1 MPGFYT
7 YNKPMKV
14 FFRTIHLYLSLAA
27 GVVIFCSCLTGTM
40 LVFEKEIQQ
49 ALHPQ
54 RYFVKPQE
62 KRLPLADLTAG
73 VLRQIPKSK
82 LATVMVYDDPERA
95 VEVAL
100 IVPEKKGK
108 KPAGAPKTEKHTGAH
123 DKKDAKPKDT
133 ERSNLTAFV
142 NPYTGQIVDQFNRRQ
157 TFLYSVEMFHRY
169 LLGGKN
175 SLGDWVIS
183 LSTLFFLVILI
194 TGVILWWPKTK
205 VIMKQRLKIKWDG
218 SGKRLTHDLHIVT
231 GFYTSIFL
239 IIISASGLVMTF
251 KWANNTLFFLT
262 GSKVVAK
269 EDIKAPLSVY
279 QPGITAISPDAAVS
293 ALGNKITDAEN
304 YTIRYPR
311 DTAAVYTFNVLKKGS
326 VEQAT
331 DTYYID
337 QYSGKIT
344 GVALYADKSLGQRIR
359 GVIKPIHTGSIY
371 GWPTQ
376 VLAFLITLVSLI
388 FPVTGVMM
396 WLNRIRKKKKK
407 AARNRVKAPAPAV
420 VA

>member
-1 MPGFYT
+1 MLI
-7 YNKPMKV
+7 KLMKV
-14 FFRTIHLYLSLAA
+14 FFRTIHLYLSLTA
-27 GVVIFCSCLTGTM
+27 GVIIFCSCLTGTM

-49 ALHPQ
+49 ALNPQ
-54 RYFVKPQE
+54 RYFVKPQD
-62 KRLPLADLTAG
+62 KRLPVSALTAG
-73 VLRQIPKSK
+73 VLKQVPKSK
-82 LATVMVYDDPERA
+82 LATVTVYEDPERT

-100 IVPEKKGK
+100 VVPEKKNK
-108 KPAGAPKTEKHTGAH
+108 KAASASKAEKHASVH
-123 DKKDAKPKDT
+123 AKKDAKPKDA
-133 ERSNLTAFV
+133 ERPNLTVFV

-157 TFLYSVEMFHRY
+157 TFLFSVEMFHRY

-205 VIMKQRLKIKWDG
+205 AIMKQRLKIKWDG

-262 GSKVVAK
+262 NSKVVAK
-269 EDIKAPLSVY
+269 EDIKTPLSIY
-279 QPGITAISPDAAVS
+279 QPGITAISPDAAVG
-293 ALGNKITDAEN
+293 ALGDKITDAEN
-304 YTIRYPR
+304 YTIRYPK

-326 VEQAT
+326 VELAT

-337 QYSGKIT
+337 QYSGKIA
-344 GVALYADKSLGQRIR
+344 GSVLYADKSLGQRIR

-376 VLAFLITLVSLI
+376 VLAFLVTLVSLI

-396 WLNRIRKKKKK
+396 WLNRTRKKKKPVRSGMK
-407 AARNRVKAPAPAV
+407 VVPAEATV
-420 VA
+420 

>member
-1 MPGFYT
+1 
-7 YNKPMKV
+7 MKV

-27 GVVIFCSCLTGTM
+27 GIIIFCSCLTGTM

-54 RYFVKPQE
+54 RYFVKPE
-62 KRLPLADLTAG
+62 GKRLPLASLTAG
-73 VLRQIPKSK
+73 VLKQVAKSK
-82 LATVMVYDDPERA
+82 LATVMVYDDPERT
-95 VEVAL
+95 VEVGL
-100 IVPEKKGK
+100 VVPEKKDK
-108 KPAGAPKTEKHTGAH
+108 KLVVAPKAEKHAGAHT
-123 DKKDAKPKDT
+123 KKDAKPKDA

-157 TFLYSVEMFHRY
+157 TFLYSVEMFHRF

-175 SLGDWVIS
+175 SVGDWVIS
-183 LSTLFFLVILI
+183 ISTLFFLVILI

-205 VIMKQRLKIKWDG
+205 AIMKQRLKIKWDG

-239 IIISASGLVMTF
+239 IIICTSGLVMTF

-262 GSKVVAK
+262 GSKVVGK
-269 EDIKAPLSVY
+269 EEIKAPLSIY
-279 QPGITAISPDAAVS
+279 EPGVTAILPDAAVS

-326 VEQAT
+326 VELAT
-331 DTYYID
+331 DIYYVD
-337 QYSGKIT
+337 QYSGK
-344 GVALYADKSLGQRIR
+344 VAGSALFADKSLGQRIR

-388 FPVTGVMM
+388 FPITGVMM
-396 WLNRIRKKKKK
+396 WLNRIGKKK
-407 AARNRVKAPAPAV
+407 NRPVRSRMKVVPAEAI
-420 VA
+420 

>member
-1 MPGFYT
+1 
-7 YNKPMKV
+7 
-14 FFRTIHLYLSLAA
+14 
-27 GVVIFCSCLTGTM
+27 M

-54 RYFVKPQE
+54 RYFIKAQD
-62 KRLPLADLTAG
+62 KRLPLAVLTEG
-73 VLRQIPKSK
+73 VLKQVPKSK
-82 LATVMVYDDPERA
+82 LATVMVYDDPERS
-95 VEVAL
+95 VEVGL

-108 KPAGAPKTEKHTGAH
+108 KPADAPKTEKHAGVH
-123 DKKDAKPKDT
+123 GKKDAKPKDV

-142 NPYTGQIVDQFNRRQ
+142 NPYTGQIVDRFNRRQ

-205 VIMKQRLKIKWDG
+205 VIMKQRLKIKWGG

-251 KWANNTLFFLT
+251 KWANSTLFFLT

-279 QPGITAISPDAAVS
+279 QPGVSAIAPDVAVS
-293 ALGNKITDAEN
+293 ALGDKITNAEY
-304 YTIRYPR
+304 YTVRYPK

-326 VEQAT
+326 AELAT
-331 DTYYID
+331 DTYYVD
-337 QYSGKIT
+337 QYSGKLA
-344 GVALYADKSLGQRIR
+344 GSALYADKSLGQRIR
-359 GVIKPIHTGSIY
+359 GVIKPIHTGSVY

-376 VLAFLITLVSLI
+376 VLAFLITLISLI

-396 WLNRIRKKKKK
+396 WLNRIGKKNKKPVRSRAK
-407 AARNRVKAPAPAV
+407 AVPAEA
-420 VA
+420 AI

>member
-1 MPGFYT
+1 MPGFYA
-7 YNKPMKV
+7 YKLMKV

-27 GVVIFCSCLTGTM
+27 GVIIFCSCLTGTM

-49 ALHPQ
+49 ALNPQ
-54 RYFVKPQE
+54 RYFVKPE
-62 KRLPLADLTAG
+62 DKRLPISALTAG
-73 VLRQIPKSK
+73 VLKQIPKSK
-82 LATVMVYDDPERA
+82 LATVTVYEDPERT

-100 IVPEKKGK
+100 IVPEKKDK
-108 KPAGAPKTEKHTGAH
+108 KAVGAPKAEKHAGAH
-123 DKKDAKPKDT
+123 TKKDAKPKDA

-205 VIMKQRLKIKWDG
+205 VIMKQRLKIKWGG

-251 KWANNTLFFLT
+251 KWANSTLFFLT
-262 GSKVVAK
+262 NSKVVAK
-269 EDIKAPLSVY
+269 EDIKAPLSAY
-279 QPGITAISPDAAVS
+279 QSGVTAISPETAIG
-293 ALGNKITDAEN
+293 ALGSKITDAEN
-304 YTIRYPR
+304 FTIRYPK

-326 VEQAT
+326 VELAT

-337 QYSGKIT
+337 QYSGKIA
-344 GVALYADKSLGQRIR
+344 GSALYADKSLGQRIR

-396 WLNRIRKKKKK
+396 WLNRTSKKKKK
-407 AARNRVKAPAPAV
+407 QVRGRSKVLPV
-420 VA
+420 EVA

>member
-1 MPGFYT
+1 
-7 YNKPMKV
+7 MKV

-62 KRLPLADLTAG
+62 KRLLLADLTAG
-73 VLRQIPKSK
+73 VLKQIHKSK
-82 LATVMVYDDPERA
+82 LATVMVYDDPARA
-95 VEVAL
+95 VEVGL
-100 IVPEKKGK
+100 IVPEKKNNKSVAAPKANRHAGAHGK
-108 KPAGAPKTEKHTGAH
+108 KDIKAKGA
-123 DKKDAKPKDT
+123 
-133 ERSNLTAFV
+133 ERANLIAFV
-142 NPYTGQIVDQFNRRQ
+142 NPYTGQIVDRFNRRQ

-175 SLGDWVIS
+175 SVGDWVIS
-183 LSTLFFLVILI
+183 ISTLFFLGILI

-205 VIMKQRLKIKWDG
+205 AIMKQRLKIKWDG

-262 GSKVVAK
+262 NSKIAGK
-269 EDIKAPLSVY
+269 EDIKALLSVH
-279 QPGITAISPDAAVS
+279 QPGVTAISPDAAVS

-326 VEQAT
+326 AELAT

-337 QYSGKIT
+337 QYSGKLA
-344 GVALYADKSLGQRIR
+344 GVVLYADKSLGQRIR

-376 VLAFLITLVSLI
+376 VLAFLITLISLI

-396 WLNRIRKKKKK
+396 WLNRIRKKKEKPVRGRMRGVS
-407 AARNRVKAPAPAV
+407 AEATV
-420 VA
+420 

>member
-1 MPGFYT
+1 
-7 YNKPMKV
+7 MKV

-27 GVVIFCSCLTGTM
+27 GVIIFCSCLTGTM

-49 ALHPQ
+49 ALHPR
-54 RYFVKPQE
+54 RYFVEPQE
-62 KRLPLADLTAG
+62 KRLPLANLTAG
-73 VLRQIPKSK
+73 VLKQIPKSK
-82 LATVMVYDDPERA
+82 LATVMAYDDPERA

-108 KPAGAPKTEKHTGAH
+108 KPADAPKTEKHSGVH
-123 DKKDAKPKDT
+123 PKKDAKPKDA

-183 LSTLFFLVILI
+183 LSTLFFLVILV

-205 VIMKQRLKIKWDG
+205 AIMKQRLKIKWNG
-218 SGKRLTHDLHIVT
+218 SSKRLTHDVHIVT

-239 IIISASGLVMTF
+239 IIICASGLVMTF

-293 ALGNKITDAEN
+293 VLGNKITDAEN

-326 VEQAT
+326 VELAT
-331 DTYYID
+331 DTYYVD
-337 QYSGKIT
+337 QYSGKLA
-344 GVALYADKSLGQRIR
+344 GSALYADKSLGQRIR

-376 VLAFLITLVSLI
+376 ALAFLVTLISLI

-396 WLNRIRKKKKK
+396 WLNRIRKKREKPV
-407 AARNRVKAPAPAV
+407 RGRMRVVSAEAKV
-420 VA
+420 

>member
-1 MPGFYT
+1 
-7 YNKPMKV
+7 
-14 FFRTIHLYLSLAA
+14 
-27 GVVIFCSCLTGTM
+27 M

-54 RYFVKPQE
+54 RYFVKPLE
-62 KRLPLADLTAG
+62 KRLPISELTAG
-73 VLRQIPKSK
+73 VLKQIPKSK
-82 LATVMVYDDPERA
+82 LATVMIYDDPGRA
-95 VEVAL
+95 VEVGL
-100 IVPEKKGK
+100 IVPEKKDR
-108 KPAGAPKTEKHTGAH
+108 KPAGTPKAQKHTENHEKKGA
-123 DKKDAKPKDT
+123 KAKDA

-142 NPYTGQIVDQFNRRQ
+142 NPYTGQLVDQFNRRQ
-157 TFLYSVEMFHRY
+157 TFLYSVEMFHRF

-175 SLGDWVIS
+175 SIGDWVIS
-183 LSTLFFLVILI
+183 ISTLFFLIILI
-194 TGVILWWPKTK
+194 TGVVLWWPKTK
-205 VIMKQRLKIKWDG
+205 VIMKQCLKIKWSG

-239 IIISASGLVMTF
+239 IVISASGLVMTF
-251 KWANNTLFFLT
+251 KWANSTLFFLT

-269 EDIKAPLSVY
+269 EDIKAPLSVH
-279 QPGITAISPDAAVS
+279 QPGVTAISPDAAVV
-293 ALGNKITDAEN
+293 ALGDKITDVEN

-326 VEQAT
+326 VELAT

-337 QYSGKIT
+337 QYSGKLA
-344 GVALYADKSLGQRIR
+344 GSALYADKSLGQRIR

-396 WLNRIRKKKKK
+396 WLNRTGKKNKKPVRGRGK
-407 AARNRVKAPAPAV
+407 TVVPAEAV
-420 VA
+420 

>member
-1 MPGFYT
+1 
-7 YNKPMKV
+7 MKV

-49 ALHPQ
+49 SLNPQ
-54 RYFVKPQE
+54 RYFVKPQD
-62 KRLPLADLTAG
+62 KRLPLATLTAG
-73 VLRQIPKSK
+73 VLKQIPKSK
-82 LATVMVYDDPERA
+82 LATVMVYDDPERT

-100 IVPEKKGK
+100 IVPEKKDK
-108 KPAGAPKTEKHTGAH
+108 KAVGGPKAEEHAGAHA
-123 DKKDAKPKDT
+123 KKDAKPKDA

-142 NPYTGQIVDQFNRRQ
+142 NPYTGEIVNQFNRRQ

-183 LSTLFFLVILI
+183 ISTLFFLVILI

-205 VIMKQRLKIKWDG
+205 AIMRQRLKIKWDG

-239 IIISASGLVMTF
+239 IVISASGLVMTF

-279 QPGITAISPDAAVS
+279 RPGIAAISPEAAVS
-293 ALGNKITDAEN
+293 ALSDKIADAEN

-311 DTAAVYTFNVLKKGS
+311 DTAAVYIFNVLKKGS
-326 VEQAT
+326 VELAT
-331 DTYYID
+331 DVYYVD
-337 QYSGKIT
+337 QYSGKVA
-344 GVALYADKSLGQRIR
+344 GSALYANKSLGQRIR

-396 WLNRIRKKKKK
+396 WLNRIGKKKKK
-407 AARNRVKAPAPAV
+407 PVRSRMKVMTTEAV
-420 VA
+420 

>member
-1 MPGFYT
+1 
-7 YNKPMKV
+7 MKA

-27 GVVIFCSCLTGTM
+27 GVIIFCSCLTGTM

-49 ALHPQ
+49 ALYPQ

-73 VLRQIPKSK
+73 VLKQIPKSK
-82 LATVMVYDDPERA
+82 LTTVIVYDDPARA
-95 VEVAL
+95 VEVGL

-108 KPAGAPKTEKHTGAH
+108 KPADAPKTEKHAGAH
-123 DKKDAKPKDT
+123 AKKDAKPKDV

-142 NPYTGQIVDQFNRRQ
+142 NPYTGQIIDQFNRRQ
-157 TFLYSVEMFHRY
+157 TFLYSVEMFHRF

-175 SLGDWVIS
+175 SIGDWVIS
-183 LSTLFFLVILI
+183 ISTLFFLIILI
-194 TGVILWWPKTK
+194 TGVVLWWPKTK
-205 VIMKQRLKIKWDG
+205 AIMKQRLKIKWDG

-269 EDIKAPLSVY
+269 EDLKAPLSVY

-293 ALGNKITDAEN
+293 TLGNKITDVEN

-326 VEQAT
+326 VELAT

-344 GVALYADKSLGQRIR
+344 GVVLYADKSLGQRIR

-376 VLAFLITLVSLI
+376 VLAFLITVVSLI

-396 WLNRIRKKKKK
+396 WLNRTRKKEKPV
-407 AARNRVKAPAPAV
+407 RGRMRVVPAEATV
-420 VA
+420 

>member
-1 MPGFYT
+1 MPGFYA
-7 YNKPMKV
+7 YNKLMKV

-27 GVVIFCSCLTGTM
+27 GVIIFCSCLTGTM

-54 RYFVKPQE
+54 RYFVKPLE
-62 KRLPLADLTAG
+62 KRLPISELTAG
-73 VLRQIPKSK
+73 VLKQIPKSK
-82 LATVMVYDDPERA
+82 LAMVMVYDDPARA
-95 VEVAL
+95 VEVGL
-100 IVPEKKGK
+100 IVPEKKDR
-108 KPAGAPKTEKHTGAH
+108 KPAGTPKAQKHTANHEKKGA
-123 DKKDAKPKDT
+123 KAKDA

-142 NPYTGQIVDQFNRRQ
+142 NPYTGQLVDQFNRRQ
-157 TFLYSVEMFHRY
+157 TFLYSVEMFHRF

-175 SLGDWVIS
+175 SIGDWVIS
-183 LSTLFFLVILI
+183 ISTLLFLIILI
-194 TGVILWWPKTK
+194 TGVVLWWPKTK
-205 VIMKQRLKIKWDG
+205 GIMKQRLKIKWSG

-251 KWANNTLFFLT
+251 KWANSTLFFLT

-269 EDIKAPLSVY
+269 EDIKAPLSVH
-279 QPGITAISPDAAVS
+279 QPGVTAISPDAAVV
-293 ALGNKITDAEN
+293 ALGDKITDVEN

-326 VEQAT
+326 VELAT

-337 QYSGKIT
+337 QYSGKLA
-344 GVALYADKSLGQRIR
+344 GSALYADKSLGQRIR

-396 WLNRIRKKKKK
+396 WLNRTGKKNKKPV
-407 AARNRVKAPAPAV
+407 RGRGNAV
-420 VA
+420 VPAEAV

>member
-1 MPGFYT
+1 MPGFYA
-7 YNKPMKV
+7 YNKLMKV

-27 GVVIFCSCLTGTM
+27 GVIIFCSCLTGTM

-73 VLRQIPKSK
+73 VLKQIPKSK
-82 LATVMVYDDPERA
+82 LAMVMVYDDPERA

-100 IVPEKKGK
+100 IVPEKKSK
-108 KPAGAPKTEKHTGAH
+108 KPADAPKTEKHAGVH
-123 DKKDAKPKDT
+123 GKKDAKPKDA
-133 ERSNLTAFV
+133 ERPNLTAFV

-175 SLGDWVIS
+175 SPGDWVIS

-239 IIISASGLVMTF
+239 IIICASGLVMTF

-262 GSKVVAK
+262 NSKIAGK
-269 EDIKAPLSVY
+269 EDIKAPLSVH
-279 QPGITAISPDAAVS
+279 QPGVTAISPDAAVS
-293 ALGNKITDAEN
+293 ALGNKIADAEN

-326 VEQAT
+326 AELAT

-337 QYSGKIT
+337 QYSGKLA
-344 GVALYADKSLGQRIR
+344 GVILYADKSLGQRIR

-376 VLAFLITLVSLI
+376 VLAFLITLISLI

-396 WLNRIRKKKKK
+396 WLNRIRKKKEKPV
-407 AARNRVKAPAPAV
+407 RGRMRVVSAEATV
-420 VA
+420 

>member
-1 MPGFYT
+1 
-7 YNKPMKV
+7 MKV

-27 GVVIFCSCLTGTM
+27 GVIIFCSCLTGTM

-49 ALHPQ
+49 TLNPQ
-54 RYFVKPQE
+54 RYFVKPQD
-62 KRLPLADLTAG
+62 KRLPLNALTAG
-73 VLRQIPKSK
+73 ALKQIPKSK
-82 LATVMVYDDPERA
+82 LATVTVYDDPERT

-100 IVPEKKGK
+100 IVPEKKDK
-108 KPAGAPKTEKHTGAH
+108 KPAALPKAERHAGVKG
-123 DKKDAKPKDT
+123 KKEVKPKDA

-142 NPYTGQIVDQFNRRQ
+142 NPYTGKVVAQYNRRQ

-183 LSTLFFLVILI
+183 ISTLFFLGILI
-194 TGVILWWPKTK
+194 TGAILWWPKTK
-205 VIMKQRLKIKWDG
+205 AIMKQRLKIKWDG

-262 GSKVVAK
+262 NSKVVAK

-279 QPGITAISPDAAVS
+279 QPGISAISSETAVS
-293 ALGNKITDAEN
+293 SLGDKIANAES
-304 YTIRYPR
+304 YIVRYPK

-326 VEQAT
+326 IELAT

-337 QYSGKIT
+337 QYSGKVA
-344 GVALYADKSLGQRIR
+344 GSALYADKSLGQRIR

-376 VLAFLITLVSLI
+376 VLAFIITLVSLI

-396 WLNRIRKKKKK
+396 WLNRIRKKKKPVRSR
-407 AARNRVKAPAPAV
+407 AAAVPAAV
-420 VA
+420 V

>member
-1 MPGFYT
+1 
-7 YNKPMKV
+7 MKV

-27 GVVIFCSCLTGTM
+27 GVIIFCSCLTGTM

-54 RYFVKPQE
+54 RYFVKAQD
-62 KRLPLADLTAG
+62 KRLPLAVLTED
-73 VLRQIPKSK
+73 VLKQIPKSR
-82 LATVMVYDDPERA
+82 LATVMVYDDPERS
-95 VEVAL
+95 VEVGL
-100 IVPEKKGK
+100 IVPEKKDKKPVAALKADKHAGAHGK
-108 KPAGAPKTEKHTGAH
+108 KDTKA
-123 DKKDAKPKDT
+123 KDA
-133 ERSNLTAFV
+133 ESSNLTAFV
-142 NPYTGQIVDQFNRRQ
+142 NPYTGQIIDRFNRRQ

-183 LSTLFFLVILI
+183 ISTLFFLVILI
-194 TGVILWWPKTK
+194 TGVVLWWPKTK
-205 VIMKQRLKIKWDG
+205 VIMKQRLKIKWGG

-239 IIISASGLVMTF
+239 IIICASGLVMTF

-262 GSKVVAK
+262 NSKIVGK

-279 QPGITAISPDAAVS
+279 QSGIAAISPDSAVS
-293 ALGNKITDAEN
+293 ALGDKTTNAES
-304 YTIRYPR
+304 YAIRYPR

-326 VEQAT
+326 VELAT
-331 DTYYID
+331 DVYYVD
-337 QYSGKIT
+337 QYSGKLV
-344 GVALYADKSLGQRIR
+344 GSVLYADKSLGQRIR

-376 VLAFLITLVSLI
+376 ILAFLITLVSLI

-396 WLNRIRKKKKK
+396 WLNRTRKKEKPV
-407 AARNRVKAPAPAV
+407 RGRMRVAPAEATI
-420 VA
+420 

>member
-1 MPGFYT
+1 
-7 YNKPMKV
+7 MKA

-54 RYFVKPQE
+54 RYFIKAQD
-62 KRLPLADLTAG
+62 KRLPLAVLTEG
-73 VLRQIPKSK
+73 VLKQVPKSK
-82 LATVMVYDDPERA
+82 LATVMVYDDPERS
-95 VEVAL
+95 VEVGL

-108 KPAGAPKTEKHTGAH
+108 KPADAPKTEKHAGVH
-123 DKKDAKPKDT
+123 GKKDAKPKDV

-175 SLGDWVIS
+175 SVGDWVIS
-183 LSTLFFLVILI
+183 ISTLFFLGILI

-205 VIMKQRLKIKWDG
+205 AIMKQRLKIKWDG

-239 IIISASGLVMTF
+239 IIICASGLVMTF

-262 GSKVVAK
+262 NSKVVAK

-279 QPGITAISPDAAVS
+279 QPGIAAISPDAAVS
-293 ALGNKITDAEN
+293 ALGNKITGAEN

-326 VEQAT
+326 VELAT

-337 QYSGKIT
+337 QYTGKLA
-344 GVALYADKSLGQRIR
+344 GSALYADKSLGQRIR

-376 VLAFLITLVSLI
+376 VSAFLITLVSLI

-396 WLNRIRKKKKK
+396 WLNRTGKKKDK
-407 AARNRVKAPAPAV
+407 AVRSRGKAV
-420 VA
+420 VPAEAV

>member
-1 MPGFYT
+1 
-7 YNKPMKV
+7 MKA

-27 GVVIFCSCLTGTM
+27 GVIIFCSCLTGTM

-54 RYFVKPQE
+54 RYFVKPRE

-73 VLRQIPKSK
+73 VLKQIPKSK
-82 LATVMVYDDPERA
+82 LAMVMVYDDPARA
-95 VEVAL
+95 VEVGL

-108 KPAGAPKTEKHTGAH
+108 KPADAPKTEKHAGVH
-123 DKKDAKPKDT
+123 GKKDAKPKDA
-133 ERSNLTAFV
+133 ERPNLTAFV

-175 SLGDWVIS
+175 SPGDWVIS

-239 IIISASGLVMTF
+239 IIICASGLVMTF

-262 GSKVVAK
+262 NSKIAGK
-269 EDIKAPLSVY
+269 EDIKAPLSVH
-279 QPGITAISPDAAVS
+279 QPGVTAISPDAAVS
-293 ALGNKITDAEN
+293 ALGNKIADAEN

-311 DTAAVYTFNVLKKGS
+311 DTAAVYAFNVLKKGS
-326 VEQAT
+326 AELAT

-337 QYSGKIT
+337 QYSGKLA
-344 GVALYADKSLGQRIR
+344 GVILYADKSLGQRIR

-376 VLAFLITLVSLI
+376 VLAFLITLISLI

-396 WLNRIRKKKKK
+396 WLNRIRKKKEKPV
-407 AARNRVKAPAPAV
+407 RGRMRVVSAEATV
-420 VA
+420 

>member
-1 MPGFYT
+1 
-7 YNKPMKV
+7 MKV

-27 GVVIFCSCLTGTM
+27 GVIIFCSCLTGTM

-49 ALHPQ
+49 SLHPQ
-54 RYFVKPQE
+54 RYFVKPRD
-62 KRLPLADLTAG
+62 KRLPLTDLTAG
-73 VLRQIPKSK
+73 VLKQIPKSK
-82 LATVMVYDDPERA
+82 LATVMVYDDPERT
-95 VEVAL
+95 VEVGL
-100 IVPEKKGK
+100 IVPEKKDKKSDGK
-108 KPAGAPKTEKHTGAH
+108 PKTEKHAGAH
-123 DKKDAKPKDT
+123 GKKDAKPKDA

-142 NPYTGQIVDQFNRRQ
+142 NPYTGQIVEQFNRRQ

-205 VIMKQRLKIKWDG
+205 AIMKQRIKIKWDG

-239 IIISASGLVMTF
+239 ILISASGLVMTF
-251 KWANNTLFFLT
+251 KWANSTLFFLT
-262 GSKVVAK
+262 NSKVVAK

-279 QPGITAISPDAAVS
+279 QQGVASIAPDAAVS
-293 ALGNKITDAEN
+293 ALGEKIADAEN

-326 VEQAT
+326 VELAT

-337 QYSGKIT
+337 QYSGKLA
-344 GVALYADKSLGQRIR
+344 GSALYADKSLGQRIR

-388 FPVTGVMM
+388 FPITGVMM
-396 WLNRIRKKKKK
+396 WLNRAGKKKNK
-407 AARNRVKAPAPAV
+407 AVRSRVNAV
-420 VA
+420 SAEVV

>member
-1 MPGFYT
+1 
-7 YNKPMKV
+7 MKV

-27 GVVIFCSCLTGTM
+27 GVIIFCSCLTGTM

-49 ALHPQ
+49 SLHPQ
-54 RYFVKPQE
+54 RYFVKPQY
-62 KRLPLADLTAG
+62 KRLALADLTAG
-73 VLRQIPKSK
+73 VLKQIPKSK
-82 LATVMVYDDPERA
+82 LATVMVYDDPERT
-95 VEVAL
+95 VEVGL
-100 IVPEKKGK
+100 IVPEKKDK
-108 KPAGAPKTEKHTGAH
+108 KPVDKPKTEKQAGAH
-123 DKKDAKPKDT
+123 DKKEQKPKDA

-183 LSTLFFLVILI
+183 ISTLFFLGILI

-205 VIMKQRLKIKWDG
+205 AIMKQRLKIKWDG

-239 IIISASGLVMTF
+239 IIISSSGLVMTF

-262 GSKVVAK
+262 NSKVVAK

-279 QPGITAISPDAAVS
+279 RRGIYAISPESAVS
-293 ALGNKITDAEN
+293 AIGDKIANAEN
-304 YTIRYPR
+304 YTIRYPK
-311 DTAAVYTFNVLKKGS
+311 DTTAVYTFNVLKKGS
-326 VEQAT
+326 VELAT
-331 DTYYID
+331 DVYYVD
-337 QYSGKIT
+337 QYSGK
-344 GVALYADKSLGQRIR
+344 VAGAALFADKSLGQRIR
-359 GVIKPIHTGSIY
+359 AVIKPIHTGSIY
-371 GWPTQ
+371 GWPTKI
-376 VLAFLITLVSLI
+376 LAFIITLVSLI

-396 WLNRIRKKKKK
+396 WLNRIGKKKKK
-407 AARNRVKAPAPAV
+407 PVRGRVKVIQAEAI
-420 VA
+420 